1 MPVIRGISS
10 IDQSAV
16 LKSISYQF
24 TQGQG
29 RIYQEIWECATQYVA
44 NSKFSELINQGFNAN
59 LYQDGPKY
67 IIEASRQYNEQ
78 EVVIRWEFNK
88 EMIEKSIWT
97 LPLVKQAA
105 DIYNGDDPN
114 NKFRRAIED
123 ALNTGSSLPDDIINN
138 NNTQVRDIAIMVL
151 HSLRNGEENYYAEVY
166 VLSKTVT
173 VNLTHLPYYNI
184 DTYFSPSNGSIVYKH
199 DYFKEH
205 IANAAPNPINSMVT
219 KLDSCVTSDPD
230 DDFYVW
236 GWRMRAHQGEYEY
249 SNNATRFNEV
259 LQWEFAKWS
268 RFLYLVI
275 PQS

>member
-1 MPVIRGISS
+1 MPEIRGIESLA
-10 IDQSAV
+10 QSAV

-29 RIYQEIWECATQYVA
+29 RIYQEIWEAATRYTA
-44 NSKFSELINQGFNAN
+44 ESKFSDLINQGFNAN
-59 LYQDGPKY
+59 LYQNGPKY
-67 IIEASRQYNEQ
+67 IIEASRQSNDSEI
-78 EVVIRWEFNK
+78 VIRWEFNK

-97 LPLVKQAA
+97 LPLVKKTA
-105 DIYNGDDPN
+105 DLYNGDEPN

-123 ALNTGSSLPDDIINN
+123 ALNTGSSLPDDILNN
-138 NNTQVRDIAIMVL
+138 NQVADIAIMIL

-166 VLSKTVT
+166 VLSKIVT
-173 VNLTHLPYYNI
+173 VNLTYLPFYNI

-199 DYFKEH
+199 DYFKSH
-205 IANAAPNPINSMVT
+205 IISGAPSTIQSMVT
-219 KLDSCVTSDPD
+219 NLDSCLTKDPD
-230 DDFYVW
+230 DDIYVW

-268 RFLYLVI
+268 SFLYLI
-275 PQS
+275 YPQ